1 MGRRGRRRC
10 REAQGRG
17 LLMAKADYS
26 PAAYARRL
34 AYARRQYEL
43 FPEKIRERVRR
54 SMAKA
59 YAANPEKFRRRSSEE
74 QKRRYAADPS
84 KFAAKGAARR
94 ALVAT
99 PAWAKDEFNDFV
111 VGEMYSLA
119 RQRTKA
125 TGIKWV
131 VDHIVPLQ
139 SKLVCGLHWWKN
151 LRVIPDSLNK
161 SKGNR
166 LWPDHPD
173 PLYQLKVS
181 ETFL

>member
-1 MGRRGRRRC
+1 
-10 REAQGRG
+10 
-17 LLMAKADYS
+17 MAKADCS
-26 PAAYARRL
+26 PAAWANQL
-34 AYARRQYEL
+34 EYARRQREL
-43 FPEKIRERVRR
+43 FPEKIRERNRR

-74 QKRRYAADPS
+74 QKQRYAADPS

-94 ALVAT
+94 ALEAT

-119 RQRTKA
+119 RQRTK
-125 TGIKWV
+125 TMGIKWV

-139 SKLVCGLHWWKN
+139 SRLVCGLHWWKN

-173 PLYQLKVS
+173 PKHRLEVL